1 MRQEDVEEV
10 RAAIRQGLDGLDAKD
25 ALEVFDR
32 VLADVKHLETG
43 SKQWAKRLVVEKLC
57 GMQHTD
63 EINAWIEAEKKRGS
77 RT

>member
-10 RAAIRQGLDGLDAKD
+10 KAAILQGLDGLDAKD
-25 ALEVFDR
+25 ALGVFDR
-32 VLADVKHLETG
+32 LLADVQHLEAG
-43 SKQWAKRLVVEKLC
+43 SKQWAKRLGVEKLC

-63 EINAWIEAEKKRGS
+63 EINAWLEAEKKRES